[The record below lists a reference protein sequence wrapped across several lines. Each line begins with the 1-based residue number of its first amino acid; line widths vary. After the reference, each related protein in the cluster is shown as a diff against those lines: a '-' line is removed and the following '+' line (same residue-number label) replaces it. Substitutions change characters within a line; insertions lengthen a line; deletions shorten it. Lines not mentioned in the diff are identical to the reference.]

1 MGIRAMP
8 THAKYWL
15 TETRGGK
22 TRRYQSGWKMTA
34 EEAAKRGL
42 TEADKVPGSE
52 ETRQEVRMQS
62 AGHDGVKKG

>member
-1 MGIRAMP
+1 MP
-8 THAKYWL
+8 THAKSWL

-22 TRRYQSGWKMTA
+22 TRRYQSSWRMTA

-42 TEADKVPGSE
+42 KPEDKVEGSE
-52 ETRQEVRMQS
+52 RTYGSVGVQS

>member
-1 MGIRAMP
+1 MP

-22 TRRYQSGWKMTA
+22 TRRYQSSWRMSP
-34 EEAAKRGL
+34 EEAAQRGL

-52 ETRQEVRMQS
+52 KTYPSLGLQS

>member
-1 MGIRAMP
+1 MP
-8 THAKYWL
+8 THSRYWL

-22 TRRYQSGWKMTA
+22 TRRYQSGWRMTA

-42 TEADKVPGSE
+42 TDADKVPGSE